1 MASISL
7 AYSSDNMVPRH
18 YLRHDDLPI
27 VEFLRYLQSKGNKDK
42 LSEKECNRET
52 KNKIDE
58 ECHLKVLQVDIEFFR
73 SLFTWDTVMYY
84 FICTLFR

>member
-42 LSEKECNRET
+42 LSEEECNRET

-58 ECHLKVLQVDIEFFR
+58 ECHLKVLKFTSSFLECVYLGYCEV
-73 SLFTWDTVMYY
+73 LFACV
-84 FICTLFR
+84 LFR